1 MIHPLRKVL
10 FMLKTPQLALACMV
24 VSFGLL
30 ASGPAAATEYFV
42 AKHGD
47 DKKAG
52 TTRAEAFATIQ
63 HGVDLLKPGDML
75 TIAPGEY
82 FEAVERAKLGS
93 DETETIIR
101 AEIPG
106 TVTLRGD
113 VPAPK
118 FTRVAGTKFTYAADF
133 AHNGEIPIVNE
144 IDTLAT
150 LSRMPNAAELDFVP
164 GTFFHDASA
173 KKLYVASSDRTPVED
188 HRYSVDVLPKDGL
201 YLLQPKRV
209 TIEGLAFT
217 GFSSMQVIHYLRGTS
232 GGVWGLFLCYPSG
245 CQVRDCKAYLN
256 GWGIGLN
263 SEAAGSGD
271 NVIERCE
278 AWGNNSTFA
287 NGDMGGIS
295 IFRGRRDVIR
305 NSTAYLNGMYGINI
319 YGTGGAPPGVDDGGN
334 VVEKKSR
341 LVGNLSWGN
350 TWSDYKIKT
359 GYDYF
364 HTVENSVAEGNCHS
378 TNILNSI
385 AGKNNNV
392 VNAGKDVI
400 FTDEENNLDPN
411 KEYADPVN
419 HDFRLQSTSR
429 FCKHGPSG
437 ADRGPIPYQA
447 NVFFVKPD
455 GDDSADGLSLATAWK
470 TLARGVKDR
479 GAGDTLYL
487 EPGRYAGGFDF
498 GAAKSLTIRGRGL
511 GLVFIDGGLKLN
523 FSHGIAF
530 ERLQFDGAIQSTCS
544 GPFAFRNCV
553 FTAKDFALRLQGATK
568 VDVSHCVFTGFNG
581 AALDLTACLNVR
593 LTGNVFD
600 NAAGPAL
607 KTDISGINGVET
619 VSYSN
624 YNSYR
629 NIDKAWEI
637 NGKSVSWTDVR
648 KDHEQE
654 SQRLAP
660 EFAVTDA
667 GLALKNR
674 GLFAGGGPHGKPL
687 GPYRDAAYRAELR
700 LVEKPIVHSVSA
712 TTANIEWIGSLPA
725 TCEIAWGAT
734 PACENKTTY
743 DGDRFATYS
752 LTGLNPATKYYFR
765 ITKLSIPTALTAK
778 YDHQPVAATENLLEF
793 TTAATDAAPV
803 TYFVAA
809 DGDDANS
816 GLARDKAFRTIRHAA
831 SKVNVGDTVVIGEGK
846 YAERVRM
853 RATGAP
859 GKPITFRNA
868 PGEKVWLDG
877 AMQALNSA
885 FVSARKSHLRF
896 DGFYLAGFNMFP
908 ESRFP
913 LWKSAE
919 FQLFE
924 GKDIEISRCFSDGR
938 GGYSAESIDAYYVED
953 LKITNCVN
961 TNKMGGALY
970 IWRCPNFVAKNNVF
984 AAPMILSFVLR
995 NTKTQKST
1003 MDDNIFTDMFDKKA
1017 RLNIGLLCCD
1027 GDLDAF
1033 QQHNNCYLLRDVIP
1047 LKERYMVG
1055 TSTIDAL
1062 GAHIINP
1069 LFADPG
1075 FAGDPNPSQGNLVMP
1090 NGVRVIA
1097 PDRMMDARVPLDFNS
1112 FFATNPEVIK
1122 RGMGLQPEAF
1132 REFKSKPEAILK

>member
-1 MIHPLRKVL
+1 
-10 FMLKTPQLALACMV
+10 MLKILRLSLSSLIAAL
-24 VSFGLL
+24 GLL
-30 ASGPAAATEYFV
+30 ICAPASATEYFV

-47 DKKAG
+47 DNKPG
-52 TTRAEAFATIQ
+52 TSKAEAFATVQKGI
-63 HGVDLLKPGDML
+63 DALKPGDVL
-75 TIAPGEY
+75 TLAPGEY
-82 FEAVERAKLGS
+82 FESVERADLGTK
-93 DETETIIR
+93 DAETIIR
-101 AEIPG
+101 AEISG

-113 VPAPK
+113 RPAPK
-118 FTRVAGTKFTYAADF
+118 FARVPGTKFTYAADF
-133 AHNGEIPIVNE
+133 DYQGQVPVVNE

-164 GTFFHDASA
+164 GTFYHDTAA
-173 KKLYVASSDRTPVED
+173 KKLYVASSDRTPVDD

-201 YLLQPKRV
+201 YLLNPKRV

-217 GFSSMQVIHYLRGTS
+217 GFSSMEVIHYRRGTS
-232 GGVWGLFLCYPSG
+232 GGVWGLFLCYPNG
-245 CQVRDCKAYLN
+245 CIVRDCKAYLN
-256 GWGIGLN
+256 GWGIGIN
-263 SEAAGSGD
+263 SELSAEGG

-278 AWGNNSTFA
+278 SWGNNSMFA

-295 IFRGRRDVIR
+295 IFRARRDVIR
-305 NSTAYLNGMYGINI
+305 NCTAYLNGMYGINI
-319 YGTGGAPPGVDDGGN
+319 YGTGGAPPGTDDGGN

-341 LVGNLSWGN
+341 LIGNVAWGN

-378 TNILNSI
+378 TNILSAI

-400 FTDEENNLDPN
+400 FTDEEKDLDPN

-429 FCKHGPSG
+429 FRKAGPNG
-437 ADRGPIPYQA
+437 ADRGPFPYQA

-455 GDDSADGLSLATAWK
+455 GDDAADGLSLGTAWK
-470 TLARGVKDR
+470 TLVRAVKDR
-479 GAGDTLYL
+479 QAGDTLYI
-487 EPGRYAGGFDF
+487 EPGRYAGGFDL
-498 GAAKSLTIRGRGL
+498 GATKSLTIRGRGIGPVL
-511 GLVFIDGGLKLN
+511 IDGGLELN
-523 FSHGIAF
+523 FSHGITF

-553 FTAKDFALRLQGATK
+553 FTAKDTALRLQGATK

-581 AALDLTACLNVR
+581 AALDLTACLKVR

-607 KTDISGINGVET
+607 KIAGDDPGR
-619 VSYSN
+619 YAN

-629 NIDKAWEI
+629 NTDTAWEMK
-637 NGKSVSWTDVR
+637 GKSVSWSEVR
-648 KDHEQE
+648 KDYEQE
-654 SQRLAP
+654 SQQLAP
-660 EFAVTDA
+660 EFAATDA
-667 GLALKNR
+667 GIVLKNP
-674 GLFAGGGPHGKPL
+674 GLFAGAGPFGKPL

-712 TTANIEWIGSLPA
+712 TTANIEWISSLPA
-725 TCEIAWGAT
+725 TCDIAWGST

-743 DGDRFATYS
+743 DADRFTTYS
-752 LTGLNPATKYYFR
+752 FTGLQPATKYYFR
-765 ITKLSIPTALTAK
+765 ITKLSIPTSLVTK
-778 YDHQPVAATENLLEF
+778 YDHAPVDAAENLLEF
-793 TTAATDAAPV
+793 TTSAADAAPT
-803 TYFVAA
+803 TYYVAT
-809 DGDDANS
+809 DGDDS
-816 GLARDKAFRTIRHAA
+816 RTGLTREQALRTIRAA
-831 SKVNVGDTVVIGEGK
+831 AAKVNVGDTVLIAGGR

-859 GKPITFRNA
+859 DKPITFRNV
-868 PGEKVWLDG
+868 PGEKVWFDG
-877 AMQALNSA
+877 ASQALNSSI
-885 FVSARKSHLRF
+885 VSARKSHLRF
-896 DGFYLAGFNMFP
+896 DGFYFAGFNLFP

-919 FQLFE
+919 FQLYE

-938 GGYSAESIDAYYVED
+938 GGYTAESVDAYYVED
-953 LKITNCVN
+953 LRLTNCVN

-984 AAPMILSFVLR
+984 AAPMIMSFVLR

-1017 RLNIGLLCCD
+1017 RLNIGLLGCD

-1047 LKERYMVG
+1047 LKERYMIGSATV
-1055 TSTIDAL
+1055 DAL

-1069 LFADPG
+1069 LFADPA

-1090 NGVRVIA
+1090 NGVRVIS

-1112 FFATNPEVIK
+1112 FFATNPEVVK

-1132 REFKSKPEAILK
+1132 KDFKFQPEAILK